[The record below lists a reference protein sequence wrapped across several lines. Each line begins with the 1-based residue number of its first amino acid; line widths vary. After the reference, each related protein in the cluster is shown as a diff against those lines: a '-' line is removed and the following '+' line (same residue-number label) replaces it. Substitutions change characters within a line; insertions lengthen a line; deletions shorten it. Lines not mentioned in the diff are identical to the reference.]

1 MSVAN
6 YRKYNQCLERAV
18 KHIFNNLFED
28 KTIDEV
34 FDLSDFTS
42 HCTVTIEIDGT
53 LKGVLRI
60 QLPAK
65 TIKTLTKK
73 FFPGIKAKDE
83 ISKVE
88 DVAGEMGNLIAGTL
102 ANQLQFINHSIRLFP
117 PEFGDDLVG
126 LTTFYENI
134 NMIFDSRY
142 GSFIVDLF
150 YKDTRPETD

>member
-1 MSVAN
+1 MPAN

-18 KHIFNNLFED
+18 KHIFNNLFD
-28 KTIDEV
+28 DQSIDEV
-34 FDLSDFTS
+34 FELPDFTS
-42 HCTVTIEIDGT
+42 HCTVTIEIDGS

-60 QLPAK
+60 QLPPK
-65 TIKTLTKK
+65 TIKTLTRK
-73 FFPGIKAKDE
+73 FFPGIKTKDE

-134 NMIFDSRY
+134 NMLFNSIY
-142 GSFIVDLF
+142 GPFIIDLF
-150 YKDTRPETD
+150 YKDTR